1 MADERGNMLEP
12 KHLSKQTLFPVLS
25 SNLGASRASGSLL
38 FPCASVKVEER
49 AADFGKGKRK
59 LPRFHTLDWL

>member
-1 MADERGNMLEP
+1 MADERGNVLEP
-12 KHLSKQTLFPVLS
+12 KHLSKQTLFPVL
-25 SNLGASRASGSLL
+25 GASGASGSLL

-59 LPRFHTLDWL
+59 LPRFDTLD